1 MTVAMVTVRRCMYG
15 EWYMWKGK
23 DEEKRKKVE
32 KEGGMKNAM
41 KNRGCLLFCAVST
54 EQEKHTHPHTLH
66 CCRPCTMY
74 NAPAYSHTRA
84 DNISHHAMLAH
95 VHIHAHALP
104 TPATHAATQI
114 DTNKTHLVPLALL
127 SPGVGGGAACAH
139 VIYVS
144 WLWVMRYGVMETALW
159 YWDAGHGK
167 RRDDMFCGG

>member
-1 MTVAMVTVRRCMYG
+1 MVTVRRCMYG

-54 EQEKHTHPHTLH
+54 EQKKHTLIRT
-66 CCRPCTMY
+66 PCTV
-74 NAPAYSHTRA
+74 A
-84 DNISHHAMLAH
+84 
-95 VHIHAHALP
+95 AHAP
-104 TPATHAATQI
+104 CIMHQRTATLAQTTYHTMPCSLMSISMLMLCLLQPRTHPATQI

-139 VIYVS
+139 VICVS
-144 WLWVMRYGVMETALW
+144 WLWGMWYGVMETALW